1 MNQTVYGFDIFETL
15 LMRTVSPP
23 AAVFLELG
31 KQLPK
36 SLTDA
41 INPSEFAEQRR
52 FAEERCYRTLGT
64 KTNIFDIYEELLD
77 SLGISSE
84 YRDQL
89 VNAEY
94 ELESR
99 LLEVIVPN
107 TLRVDEA
114 RAEGAQVV
122 YVSDMYYPKEMLQ
135 KLLSD
140 RGIFQE
146 EDRIY
151 VSTDHGVDK
160 KSGLLFKEVMAD
172 LKISHDDF
180 RFFGNHPIADFKAPQ
195 GLGIQAE
202 YLHTGNP
209 NRFETLLQT
218 ATMETNGLASEMAGA
233 SRASRIAMNPKPSDE
248 ALVSV
253 AAGVAAPLLTAYALW
268 ILRESQRL
276 KLERLY
282 FLSRD
287 GEVLLEIA
295 KTLADKLK
303 LDIELRYLMASRC
316 SWARASNNGSL
327 THWYLADLTKATTAR
342 DLFKRIGLEK
352 SDVQALLNQS
362 GFDIAKFDNPISIE
376 DHAFFRKF
384 LESEAFEPVRQ
395 AAQKRSRQTLNQYFE
410 QEGLFEKDRLGIVDI
425 GWSGTLHDV
434 AAEVVTEK
442 KPSAEVYGYLFG
454 AMQSNCSFPNQK
466 LAFCFDERNRRGFPR
481 PLKGKDCFVLMEI
494 FCSAS
499 HGTVLDYCQNGDRIE
514 AVIEQTWGHEM
525 KRFDLPLYR
534 AVINDFA
541 TRLNLRNGHLNQC
554 KRLRGALLKSMEEFW
569 YRPTRSEAKRW
580 GRFPWNEGQGDDSG
594 VRPIAEGTTLIALV
608 KDNIERKFS
617 NSPGGSIRWSAGRI
631 ALSPKTV
638 RSAYNFKKLP
648 HYTRKLLRK
657 AKKKLT

>member
-1 MNQTVYGFDIFETL
+1 
-15 LMRTVSPP
+15 MRTVSPP

-31 KQLPK
+31 KQLPETL
-36 SLTDA
+36 SEEISPT
-41 INPSEFAEQRR
+41 EFAEQRR

-77 SLGISSE
+77 SLGLSSE
-84 YRDQL
+84 FRDHL
-89 VNAEY
+89 VTAEY

-107 TLRVDEA
+107 ILRVATA

-140 RGIFQE
+140 RGIFQD

-172 LKISHDDF
+172 LKISHNNF
-180 RFFGNHPIADFKAPQ
+180 RFFGNHPIADFKSPR

-202 YLHTGNP
+202 HLHTGNP
-209 NRFETLLQT
+209 NRFEALLQT
-218 ATMETNGLASEMAGA
+218 ATLETNGLASEMAGA
-233 SRASRIAMNPKPSDE
+233 SRASRIAINPPPSDE

-253 AAGVAAPLLTAYALW
+253 AAGVAAPLLTAYVLW

-276 KLERLY
+276 QLERLY

-295 KTLADKLK
+295 KILAEKLNI
-303 LDIELRYLMASRC
+303 DIELRYLMASRC
-316 SWARASNNGSL
+316 SWARASTNGSL
-327 THWYLADLTKATTAR
+327 THWYLADLTKATTTR
-342 DLFKRIGLEK
+342 DLFKRMGLKQSEVEE
-352 SDVQALLNQS
+352 SLQQS
-362 GFDIAKFDNPISIE
+362 GFDITKFDTPISVE
-376 DHAFFRKF
+376 DHAFFRSF
-384 LESEAFEPVRQ
+384 LESEAFEPARQ
-395 AAQKRSRQTLNQYFE
+395 TAQKRSRQILTQYFE
-410 QEGLFEKDRLGIVDI
+410 QEGLFEKDGIGIIDI

-434 AAEVVTEK
+434 AAEIVTEQ
-442 KPSAEVYGYLFG
+442 KPHTEVYGYLFG
-454 AMQSNCSFPNQK
+454 AMQSNCSYPNHK
-466 LAFCFDERNRRGFPR
+466 LAFCFDERNKRGFPR

-499 HGTVLDYCQNGDRIE
+499 HGTVLDYHLNGDRIE
-514 AVIEQTWGHEM
+514 AVIEETWGHEM

-534 AVINDFA
+534 SVINDFVG
-541 TRLNLRNGHLNQC
+541 RLNLRPDHINQC
-554 KRLRGALLKSMEEFW
+554 KRLRGALLRSMEEFW
-569 YRPTRSEAKRW
+569 YRPTRAEALRW

-594 VRPIAEGTTLIALV
+594 IRPIAESTTLVSLMKNSI
-608 KDNIERKFS
+608 DRKFS
-617 NSPGGSIRWSAGRI
+617 NSPAGSIRWSAGRI
-631 ALSPKTV
+631 ALSPKSV
-638 RSAYNFKKLP
+638 RSAYNMKKLP
-648 HYTRKLLRK
+648 RYTRKLLRK